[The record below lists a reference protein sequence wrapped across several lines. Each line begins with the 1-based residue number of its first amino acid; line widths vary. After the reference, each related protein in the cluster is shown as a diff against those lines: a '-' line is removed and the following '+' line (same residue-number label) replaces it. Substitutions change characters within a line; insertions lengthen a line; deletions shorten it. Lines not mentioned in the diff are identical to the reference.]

1 MPKFEEHSSSEL
13 ERAREEYNRYY
24 SKNKKH
30 IKYKNVKENL
40 AMLKDRIAMLE
51 YQARQK

>member
-1 MPKFEEHSSSEL
+1 MPKYEEQLSSEL